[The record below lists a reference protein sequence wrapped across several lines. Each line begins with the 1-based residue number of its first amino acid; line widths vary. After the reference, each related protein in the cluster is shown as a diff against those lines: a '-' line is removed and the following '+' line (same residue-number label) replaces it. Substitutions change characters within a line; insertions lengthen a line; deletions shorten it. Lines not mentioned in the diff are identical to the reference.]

1 MTLRAELTHTIAR
14 WRVRLRR
21 AAGSPGY
28 VTREVRNRFRR
39 LHLWDYRF
47 WPDGRALWP
56 EFLTFILTYRCN
68 LRCKHCFLYEAE
80 FKKEVLPPFSFRRE
94 QEMSLEEWQRL
105 VDEVAFFR
113 PHIQLVGGEPF
124 LRQDALAL
132 IRHIKRRGLTCA
144 VNSNGYFTP
153 DLAEELVDSG
163 LDWLTLSV
171 DGPQD
176 AHTAMRLNPY
186 SFDRVMETVAA
197 VRAARERQGRKTPIL
212 SFNTVITN
220 LTYTR
225 LREMVEIGRDVGV
238 DQLEFQGL
246 MFTNPEIER
255 QQEQV
260 MQELFG
266 LPATSA
272 EGFEND
278 CGTGIDPERL
288 VAELQALNHAHT
300 DGLALRFHPAGLLKD
315 PRGYHQL
322 NHPFT
327 TRCTAPWREMQI
339 LPNGDVSGCWG
350 LPEIRV
356 GNVAEESFVAV
367 WNGEKMRD
375 FRRKLKAAGLFPG
388 CVRCCRRDW

>member
-1 MTLRAELTHTIAR
+1 MLVRNGMNT

-28 VTREVRNRFRR
+28 VVRELRNRFRR
-39 LHLWDYRF
+39 LHFWDYRF
-47 WPDGRALWP
+47 WKDGRALWP

-80 FKKEVLPPFSFRRE
+80 RKKDTLAPFTFRRE
-94 QEMSLEEWQRL
+94 EEMSLEQWKRL

-124 LRQDALAL
+124 LRKDAVEL
-132 IRHIKRRGLTCA
+132 IRHVKRRGLTCA
-144 VNSNGYFTP
+144 ANSNGYFTP
-153 DLAEELVDSG
+153 DLAEELVEAG
-163 LDWLTLSV
+163 LDWLTLSL
-171 DGPQD
+171 DGPRD
-176 AHTAMRLNPY
+176 AHTAMRVNPR
-186 SFDRVMETVAA
+186 SFDRVLETVAA
-197 VRAARERQGRKTPIL
+197 VRAARQKLGRTTPIL

-225 LREMVEIGRDVGV
+225 LREMVQIAEEVGV

-255 QQEQV
+255 EQQRV
-260 MQELFG
+260 MQRLFDV
-266 LPATSA
+266 PATSA

-278 CGTGIDPERL
+278 CGIGIDVDRL
-288 VAELQALNHAHT
+288 VEELEAVRKAPRN
-300 DGLALRFHPAGLLKD
+300 GLALRFHPAGLLKD
-315 PRGYHQL
+315 PRGYHDL
-322 NHPFT
+322 DYPFT
-327 TRCTAPWREMQI
+327 RRCTAPWREMQI
-339 LPNGDVSGCWG
+339 LPNGDVSACWG
-350 LPEIRV
+350 LPELRV
-356 GNVAEESFVAV
+356 GNVAREGFTTV

-375 FRRKLKAAGLFPG
+375 FRRKLRQKGLFPA

>member
-1 MTLRAELTHTIAR
+1 MSTLNVINT
-14 WRVRLRR
+14 WRLRLRR
-21 AAGSPGY
+21 ATGSPGY
-28 VTREVRNRFRR
+28 VTRELHNRLRH

-47 WPDGRALWP
+47 WRDGRALWP

-80 FKKEVLPPFSFRRE
+80 NKKDILPPFTFHRSE
-94 QEMSLEEWQRL
+94 ELSLAQWQRL
-105 VDEVAFFR
+105 VDEVAFFK

-124 LRQDALAL
+124 LRPDTLDL

-144 VNSNGYFTP
+144 ANSNGYFTP
-153 DLAEELVDSG
+153 DLAEALVDSG

-171 DGPQD
+171 DGPKD
-176 AHTAMRLNPY
+176 THTAMRINPH

-197 VRAARERQGRKTPIL
+197 VRAARERRGRTTPIL

-225 LREMVEIGRDVGV
+225 LREMVEIGQDVGV
-238 DQLEFQGL
+238 DQVEFQGL
-246 MFTNPEIER
+246 MFTSPEIRR
-255 QQEQV
+255 QQAQV
-260 MQELFG
+260 MQALFA

-278 CGTGIDPERL
+278 CGTGIDADRL
-288 VAELQALNHAHT
+288 VAELEAVTRAQTN
-300 DGLALRFHPAGLLKD
+300 GLAIRFHPAGLLKS
-315 PRGYHQL
+315 PRGYHDL
-322 NHPFT
+322 TYPFT
-327 TRCTAPWREMQI
+327 PRCTAPWREMQI

-356 GNVAEESFVAV
+356 GNVAQDSFLAV

-375 FRRKLKAAGLFPG
+375 FRRKLKAKGLFPACG
-388 CVRCCRRDW
+388 RCCRRDY